1 MSISR
6 DELINILSVVS
17 FLGHYEREMHAAEK
31 KVLLAIFKAASVTH
45 EEHEKMKS
53 NHSLDG
59 MLKQLQSEDAK
70 HKLVELMALVAGA
83 DGVLQDEE
91 RTIIKKIMKRVGVK
105 DDHPYFDDDNLDVAN
120 VRANVGKILNSL
132 KDIPAWQWINLP
144 ATLLDIVII

>member
-1 MSISR
+1 MSLRR

-31 KVLLAIFKAASVTH
+31 KVLMVMFKVASVTH

-59 MLKQLQSEDAK
+59 MLKQLQSDDAK
-70 HKLVELMALVAGA
+70 HTLVELMALVAGA

-91 RTIIKKIMKRVGVK
+91 RIIIKKIMKRVGVK
-105 DDHPYFDDDNLDVAN
+105 DDHPYFEDDNLDVAN
-120 VRANVGKILNSL
+120 VRANVGKILSSL
-132 KDIPAWQWINLP
+132 KDISA
-144 ATLLDIVII
+144 

>member
-31 KVLLAIFKAASVTH
+31 KVLMAIFKASSVTH

-53 NHSLDG
+53 SHSLDG
-59 MLKQLQSEDAK
+59 MLKQIQSVDAK
-70 HKLVELMALVAGA
+70 HTLVELMALVAGA
-83 DGVLQDEE
+83 DGVLKDEE
-91 RTIIKKIMKRVGVK
+91 KIIIKKIMKRIGVT
-105 DDHPYFDDDNLDVAN
+105 DDHPYFDDDNLDVVN

-132 KDIPAWQWINLP
+132 KNIS
-144 ATLLDIVII
+144 T

>member
-17 FLGHYEREMHAAEK
+17 FLGHYEREMNAAEK
-31 KVLLAIFKAASVTH
+31 KVLMAIFKAASVTH

-59 MLKQLQSEDAK
+59 MLNQLQSDDAK
-70 HKLVELMALVAGA
+70 HTLVELMALVAGA
-83 DGVLQDEE
+83 DGVLKDEE
-91 RTIIKKIMKRVGVK
+91 RTIIKKIMKRVGVT

-120 VRANVGKILNSL
+120 VRANVGKILSSL
-132 KDIPAWQWINLP
+132 KDISA
-144 ATLLDIVII
+144 

>member
-17 FLGHYEREMHAAEK
+17 FLGHFESEMSAAEK
-31 KVLLAIFKAASVTH
+31 KVLMAIFKAASVTH

-59 MLKQLQSEDAK
+59 MLNQLQSDDAK
-70 HKLVELMALVAGA
+70 HTLVELMALVAGA

-91 RTIIKKIMKRVGVK
+91 RTIIKKIMKRVGVT
-105 DDHPYFDDDNLDVAN
+105 DDHPYFDDDNLDIAN
-120 VRANVGKILNSL
+120 VSANVGKILSSL
-132 KDIPAWQWINLP
+132 KDISA
-144 ATLLDIVII
+144 

>member
-17 FLGHYEREMHAAEK
+17 FLGHSEREMHVAEK
-31 KVLLAIFKAASVTH
+31 KVLMAMFKAASVTH

-59 MLKQLQSEDAK
+59 MLKQLQSDDAK
-70 HKLVELMALVAGA
+70 HTLVELMALVAAA

-91 RTIIKKIMKRVGVK
+91 RTIIKKIMKRLEVK
-105 DDHPYFDDDNLDVAN
+105 DDHPYFVDDNLDVAN
-120 VRANVGKILNSL
+120 VRANVGKILSSL
-132 KDIPAWQWINLP
+132 KDIQA
-144 ATLLDIVII
+144 

>member
-31 KVLLAIFKAASVTH
+31 KVLMAIFNAASVTH

-53 NHSLDG
+53 SHSLDG
-59 MLKQLQSEDAK
+59 MLQQLQSVDAK
-70 HKLVELMALVAGA
+70 HTLVELMALVAGA
-83 DGVLQDEE
+83 DGVLKDEE
-91 RTIIKKIMKRVGVK
+91 KTIIKKIMKRIGVT
-105 DDHPYFDDDNLDVAN
+105 DDHPYFDDDNLDVVN

-132 KDIPAWQWINLP
+132 KNISA
-144 ATLLDIVII
+144 